1 MKEVNAGIIPDLVVR
16 SDPHL
21 HGGEPGGLGGTDTL
35 YDIKFLGPG
44 GFYTNSASTKHGAVI
59 ESRANRVHTEYL
71 HHAGQI
77 DAKFFKHTSTSPGI
91 GPITKVLSQYPRVKG
106 IRELFKAHH

>member
-1 MKEVNAGIIPDLVVR
+1 MIAGLSEKSMKEVNAGIVPDLVVR

-59 ESRANRVHTEYL
+59 ESRANRVLCSDLKCTPS
-71 HHAGQI
+71 I
-77 DAKFFKHTSTSPGI
+77 CITRAKLTRSSSNTLRSEMQVAICTWPC
-91 GPITKVLSQYPRVKG
+91 
-106 IRELFKAHH
+106 